1 MNSLMCYSRDENLIS
16 ELRLENTFSISMRT
30 KIISPLKNKFDPQKI
45 SRPQDE
51 INLQEN
57 LKSTEKGRIK
67 ITY

>member
-57 LKSTEKGRIK
+57 LKSTEKGRTK
-67 ITY
+67 IT